1 MSHFKDKSVTRFV
14 ILGSCHIDFYTL
26 YFWVYYRGI
35 IIHLFILFP
44 HSKYFSASYL
54 QGTVLGAKS
63 MVVYQSFLP
72 QKAYSLLIEILVN
85 K

>member
-1 MSHFKDKSVTRFV
+1 MSHFKDESVTRFV
-14 ILGSCHIDFYTL
+14 IFGSCHIDFYKL
-26 YFWVYYRGI
+26 YFWVYCRGI

-54 QGTVLGAKS
+54 QGTVLGAES